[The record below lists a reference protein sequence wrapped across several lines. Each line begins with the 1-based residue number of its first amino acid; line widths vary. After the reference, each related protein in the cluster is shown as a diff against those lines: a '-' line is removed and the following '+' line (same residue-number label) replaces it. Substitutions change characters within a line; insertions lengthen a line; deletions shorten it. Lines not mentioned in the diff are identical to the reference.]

1 MIMSFTFQFIV
12 SALLIFMKGKYIL
25 QSIQN
30 MQSNVILRYMF
41 NRKITITCIHRQ
53 YRTVIPMHIT
63 FS

>member
-12 SALLIFMKGKYIL
+12 SAFFMKGKYIL